1 MAKPVWCQYLRG
13 RVRELSLSQY
23 HFTLMHFCLCKP
35 SASIRASNIHDTSW
49 SDAWANTSKSVI
61 ESIQHLFGAITAIWI
76 YQQAVQHSQFGCQEG
91 IGNFR
96 FYFGPVGGICLSMW
110 QLLQTMYGYPV
121 NSSIIIII
129 IIIIKCTYWPFLT
142 EWTNIKYINLKM
154 ACCFF
159 LFLPVYSM
167 SWWRY

>member
-1 MAKPVWCQYLRG
+1 MDQKITLLAVNMAKPVWCQYLRG

-23 HFTLMHFCLCKP
+23 HFALMHFCLCKP
-35 SASIRASNIHDTSW
+35 SASIRASNIHDISW
-49 SDAWANTSKSVI
+49 SYAWANTSKSVI

-96 FYFGPVGGICLSMW
+96 LYFGPVGGICLSMW

-121 NSSIIIII
+121 NRFYHYHYHYHYQMYLL
-129 IIIIKCTYWPFLT
+129 TFL
-142 EWTNIKYINLKM
+142 NRVNQH
-154 ACCFF
+154 
-159 LFLPVYSM
+159 
-167 SWWRY
+167 